1 MSSIAWGLCLG
12 IGIVLVASV
21 FFGVPWSSPR
31 HPEWYQRWS
40 DRITR
45 AGLTQ
50 WTPMSV
56 TAVSVL
62 LSALAYVVALQWTQ
76 TMSIS
81 AIGAA
86 AVVPLVNAG
95 ISARARRRES
105 QLRVLWP
112 EVIDSMVSGVR
123 AGASLVDLFIDL
135 ETSAPVELRP
145 YFAEFAREYRASG
158 RFDTALSYMKR
169 RMADPVADRIVE
181 ALRLAREV
189 GGSDLSL
196 ILRDLAVMLRDE
208 ARIRGEIQA
217 RQSWTVNA
225 ARLGVAS
232 PWLVLLMISRQPQ
245 AAKAYST
252 PEGVF
257 ILVLGG
263 ALSVLAYF
271 IMQRLGRLS
280 MEGRALR

>member
-1 MSSIAWGLCLG
+1 MSSIAWGLSLG

-21 FFGVPWSSPR
+21 FFGVPWVSPR
-31 HPEWYQRWS
+31 QPEWYQRWS

-45 AGLTQ
+45 AGLTH
-50 WTPMSV
+50 WTPVSV
-56 TAVSVL
+56 TAVSL
-62 LSALAYVVALQWTQ
+62 LLAALTYVISMEWTH
-76 TMSIS
+76 TVSIS
-81 AIGAA
+81 VILAVV
-86 AVVPLVNAG
+86 VVPLVNAG
-95 ISARARRRES
+95 ISAWARKREN

-123 AGASLVDLFIDL
+123 AGASLADLFIDL
-135 ETSAPVELRP
+135 EASAPAELRP
-145 YFAEFAREYRASG
+145 YFSEFAREYRASG

-196 ILRDLAVMLRDE
+196 ILRDLAVMLREE

-225 ARLGVAS
+225 ARLGVAA

-252 PEGVF
+252 PEG
-257 ILVLGG
+257 ILVLAVGG
-263 ALSVLAYF
+263 ALSILAYF